1 MPNYLHTILAH
12 SLFVTALSI
21 RVFGSTFCMSELLML
36 RPNFSTWS
44 RWSAYRVLEKN
55 VPFVEILFSLSWK
68 ILFFSVTS
76 NVRAEDYRYYITV
89 LQKKK
94 VSCEEEQLVH
104 SDCWGSIK
112 QPYVGGISSSIR
124 RGEFSTLKVRDS
136 CYFCVIFPFVIIS
149 TKVFETYTNWEKPLE
164 LFSEFFVRTLLRE
177 RDFLLGKRDFATFW
191 SYKTR
196 DSGPL
201 RARNTMFN
209 NSIDRSKSEEHLEF
223 FSEVFLITLVQKQSL

>member
-1 MPNYLHTILAH
+1 MV
-12 SLFVTALSI
+12 SLPSTGKKRSFCRNPIFTLLKNFIFLSYVKCACRRLSI
-21 RVFGSTFCMSELLML
+21 LYHC
-36 RPNFSTWS
+36 
-44 RWSAYRVLEKN
+44 
-55 VPFVEILFSLSWK
+55 
-68 ILFFSVTS
+68 
-76 NVRAEDYRYYITV
+76 IT
-89 LQKKK
+89 KKK